1 MEEIGLGHGIA
12 FESLVYL
19 NDEWLNHIAINSWL
33 CLLKWFEGRAKTMIT
48 IGEPN
53 VIFFKLNQP

>member
-48 IGEPN
+48 IGEPY
-53 VIFFKLNQP
+53 FF